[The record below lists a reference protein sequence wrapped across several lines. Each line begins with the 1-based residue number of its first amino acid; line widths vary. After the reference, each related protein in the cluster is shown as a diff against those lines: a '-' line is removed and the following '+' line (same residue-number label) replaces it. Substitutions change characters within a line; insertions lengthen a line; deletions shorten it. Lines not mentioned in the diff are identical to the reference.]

1 MQKIPDDGILFAEFC
16 LSCGFRSPPLM
27 HQAVLS
33 ECYCIDIPGSSLT
46 ELRLFGEL
54 LAKNIA
60 AWFGIYTDSQSQ
72 LQEMLKDLKH

>member
-1 MQKIPDDGILFAEFC
+1 
-16 LSCGFRSPPLM
+16 M

>member
-1 MQKIPDDGILFAEFC
+1 
-16 LSCGFRSPPLM
+16 M

-33 ECYCIDIPGSSLT
+33 ECYCIDDPGSSLT